1 MNTNKTLSIKVKSK
15 TNHGL
20 DGEPE
25 VEMISEWDLKKIIY
39 AVIAILIFIVLP
51 AYYFNIQDDNDTTK
65 LVDTVHIEA
74 EAKQIGQGGSTDETQ
89 IEQVPPQTLAKE
101 IAVKEA
107 PLSEKKKTEAV
118 LVEEPTIQAA
128 TDNPAVYIDTE
139 PKTLVIDK
147 KEQHLTP
154 PKAEQLNPHIARAQ
168 LAIGINKLKPYGK
181 VELPFL
187 VENSKTRGLYFFTE
201 IINMQGSAVFHE
213 WLREGKSIYK
223 RKIII
228 RGDRW
233 RFYTSKL
240 FTKSSVGQWQVRVIT
255 KQGEVL
261 HKINFSVE
269 KR

>member
-15 TNHGL
+15 TNRGL

-25 VEMISEWDLKKIIY
+25 VEIITEWDLKKIIY
-39 AVIAILIFIVLP
+39 AVIVIVVFILLP
-51 AYYFNIQDDNDTTK
+51 AYYFNLQDDNDTAQSIDVVRIKTGVK
-65 LVDTVHIEA
+65 HPPQNSAKEVGTEQVPVPAIKARLSDKKSVEAILVEPAVQVVHDNPVVHIE
-74 EAKQIGQGGSTDETQ
+74 
-89 IEQVPPQTLAKE
+89 
-101 IAVKEA
+101 
-107 PLSEKKKTEAV
+107 TEA
-118 LVEEPTIQAA
+118 
-128 TDNPAVYIDTE
+128 
-139 PKTLVIDK
+139 KTLVIDK
-147 KEQHLTP
+147 AEHSPQTHF
-154 PKAEQLNPHIARAQ
+154 PKTEPLNPHIARAQ
-168 LAIGINKLKPYGK
+168 LARGINKLKPYGRIDF
-181 VELPFL
+181 PFL

-201 IINMQGSAVFHE
+201 IIDMRGSTVFHE

-223 RKIII
+223 RKMII

-240 FTKSSVGQWQVRVIT
+240 FTRTSVGQWQVRVIT